1 MPWLKR
7 NFQHWLIYVILL
19 HLASSNVKKG
29 SHCKYLCFRNWDN
42 FVSVCC
48 SNRAM
53 WQWERSNTNKIVLFA
68 ELSGV
73 LLLLLSFGN
82 TYNSKTYEDSRAV
95 PASTSVCVCVVM
107 VVLGKGVLQPQAGER
122 SALFLS
128 DRLDRKTRAG
138 ARGRN
143 GRGGVVGKTA
153 GLYNKKRGGRLW
165 EGELSWEAQTC
176 AELWVDA
183 KKMQNT
189 DFNHQYCKK
198 VSVVFLLKTL
208 WLLINYFVF
217 LYVG

>member
-1 MPWLKR
+1 MLISIGDLSPGFVCYKLAQLKGHTESCVCVLLGLVILWVMPWLKR

-95 PASTSVCVCVVM
+95 PASTSVCVCVVV
-107 VVLGKGVLQPQAGER
+107 VVLGKGCCSHKLER
-122 SALFLS
+122 
-128 DRLDRKTRAG
+128 
-138 ARGRN
+138 
-143 GRGGVVGKTA
+143 GVHF
-153 GLYNKKRGGRLW
+153 
-165 EGELSWEAQTC
+165 SWAI
-176 AELWVDA
+176 V
-183 KKMQNT
+183 
-189 DFNHQYCKK
+189 
-198 VSVVFLLKTL
+198 
-208 WLLINYFVF
+208 
-217 LYVG
+217 